1 MSEPAKPRSNLT
13 LRLLTAA
20 FTVPLILYSLFLP
33 PTWLFPALTALVCG
47 LGSYELFTMVAPEH
61 RMLRV
66 WGVGS
71 CLLVCLVVSNT
82 FGPAWATP
90 TFVLVTCCGLLIS
103 LVQIEP
109 LAAAS
114 HRAAWAV
121 AGPAYLGGLFGVITL
136 LFRQAHGGEWV
147 VLAMLY
153 AFWSDTAGY
162 FVGRSFGKHRL
173 YPAVSPNKTV
183 EGALG
188 GLGGALV
195 GGLIAHFWFL
205 PNLPLLDTLLLSPLA
220 AAAGQLGDLCESLI
234 KRSVGVKDS
243 GTLLPGHGG
252 ILDRVDALL
261 FTSASVYLYVVW
273 FYAGG

>member
-1 MSEPAKPRSNLT
+1 MSEPSKPRSNLT

-20 FTVPLILYSLFLP
+20 VTVPLLLYSLFLP
-33 PTWLFPALTALVCG
+33 PTWLFPLLTLIVCG
-47 LGSYELFTMVAPEH
+47 LGAFELFAMVAPH
-61 RMLRV
+61 HPITRI

-71 CLLVCLVVSNT
+71 CLWVCLVVEGVFGPT
-82 FGPAWATP
+82 FGVP
-90 TFVLVTCCGLLIS
+90 TFVIVTLLGLLTS
-103 LVQIEP
+103 LIQPEP
-109 LAAAS
+109 MAGAAT
-114 HRAAWAV
+114 RTAWAV
-121 AGPAYLGGLFGVITL
+121 AGPGYIGGLFGVIAN
-136 LFRQAHGGEWV
+136 LFHHKHGGEWV

-162 FVGRSFGKHRL
+162 FVGRAYGKHRL
-173 YPAVSPNKTV
+173 YPAVSPNKTI

-205 PNLPLLDTLLLSPLA
+205 PSLPLLATIVLSLLA
-220 AAAGQLGDLCESLI
+220 AAAGQIGDLCESVI
-234 KRSVGVKDS
+234 KRSTGVKDS

-261 FTSASVYLYVVW
+261 FTSAIVYLYATW
-273 FYAGG
+273 FAA